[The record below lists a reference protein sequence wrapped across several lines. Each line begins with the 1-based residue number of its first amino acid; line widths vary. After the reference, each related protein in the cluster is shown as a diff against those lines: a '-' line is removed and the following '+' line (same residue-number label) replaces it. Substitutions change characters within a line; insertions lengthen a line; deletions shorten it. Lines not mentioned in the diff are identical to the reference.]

1 MPTLDGQD
9 DAMNDLISARQW
21 KQALNL
27 CEKKLKKA
35 NNSDY
40 LLVRDLP
47 SPMTNLFGDSSCSS
61 KRRSRRSGY
70 CFYGRKRHVISKD

>member
-9 DAMNDLISARQW
+9 DALNELILARQW

-40 LLVRDLP
+40 LLVCDPPSSLTKDFGGLHAQINAGQKDQFTASMARRD
-47 SPMTNLFGDSSCSS
+47 T
-61 KRRSRRSGY
+61 
-70 CFYGRKRHVISKD
+70 

>member
-9 DAMNDLISARQW
+9 DALNELILVKKW

-35 NNSDY
+35 NNNDY
-40 LLVRDLP
+40 LLVCDPP
-47 SPMTNLFGDSSCSS
+47 SSMTHKLGPSCSS
-61 KRRSRRSGY
+61 KPRSRRSEY
-70 CFYGRKRHVISKD
+70 CFYGQTRHVISKG

>member
-1 MPTLDGQD
+1 MTTLGGQD
-9 DAMNDLISARQW
+9 DALNELLLAKQW

-40 LLVRDLP
+40 LLVCDPPCSMPNALE
-47 SPMTNLFGDSSCSS
+47 PML
-61 KRRSRRSGY
+61 K
-70 CFYGRKRHVISKD
+70 

>member
-9 DAMNDLISARQW
+9 DALNELILARQW

-40 LLVRDLP
+40 LLVCDPPSSLTNDFGCLHAQISAGQEDQVTASMARRD
-47 SPMTNLFGDSSCSS
+47 T
-61 KRRSRRSGY
+61 
-70 CFYGRKRHVISKD
+70 

>member
-1 MPTLDGQD
+1 MPTLNGQD
-9 DAMNDLISARQW
+9 DALNELLLARHW

-40 LLVRDLP
+40 LLVCDLRLQCLNTRELHAQIGTGQEDHNTALMARRD
-47 SPMTNLFGDSSCSS
+47 T
-61 KRRSRRSGY
+61 
-70 CFYGRKRHVISKD
+70 

>member
-1 MPTLDGQD
+1 MPNLDGQD
-9 DAMNDLISARQW
+9 DALNELLLARKW

-40 LLVRDLP
+40 LLVRDHP
-47 SPMTNLFGDSSCSS
+47 SSLANDLGPSCLIITGQEDQHPSCMA
-61 KRRSRRSGY
+61 R
-70 CFYGRKRHVISKD
+70 

>member
-9 DAMNDLISARQW
+9 DALNELILARQW

-40 LLVRDLP
+40 LLVCDP
-47 SPMTNLFGDSSCSS
+47 SSTTNELAAFML
-61 KRRSRRSGY
+61 K
-70 CFYGRKRHVISKD
+70 

>member
-1 MPTLDGQD
+1 MRTLDGQD
-9 DAMNDLISARQW
+9 DALNELILARQW

-40 LLVRDLP
+40 LLVGDLP
-47 SPMTNLFGDSSCSS
+47 SSMTNVFGDFSCSS
-61 KRRSRRSGY
+61 KRRSRRSSY
-70 CFYGRKRHVISKD
+70 CFYGQKQHVISKD

>member
-9 DAMNDLISARQW
+9 DALHELILAKQW

-35 NNSDY
+35 TNSDY
-40 LLVRDLP
+40 LLVCDPPPLRTNDLEHLY
-47 SPMTNLFGDSSCSS
+47 SIKHRSVRSEYCSH
-61 KRRSRRSGY
+61 GQNP
-70 CFYGRKRHVISKD
+70 HVISKG

>member
-9 DAMNDLISARQW
+9 DALNELILARQW

-40 LLVRDLP
+40 LLVGDLP
-47 SPMTNLFGDSSCSS
+47 RSMTKAFGESSRSS
-61 KRRSRRSGY
+61 KRRLRRSHY
-70 CFYGRKRHVISKD
+70 CFYGQKQHVFNKD